1 MSWSLRLSLLLLA
14 ALAAARAVS
23 PEAGVSASQPR
34 VKIGGIEEAD
44 ANELGVRKALS
55 YALSE
60 YNKASNDAFHSRVV
74 QVVRA
79 RKQLVAG
86 VKYYLDVEIGRTT
99 CTKSQSNLSD
109 CPFHEQPNLK
119 RKELCSFQ
127 IYSVPWTGKV
137 SMLKSSCENA

>member
-1 MSWSLRLSLLLLA
+1 MSWSLRLPLLLLA
-14 ALAAARAVS
+14 AVAVALAVR
-23 PEAGVSASQPR
+23 PEAGLGASQPR
-34 VKIGGIEEAD
+34 MKLGGIEEAD
-44 ANELGVRKALS
+44 VNEQGVRKALS
-55 YALSE
+55 FALSE

-79 RKQLVAG
+79 RKQIVAG
-86 VKYYLDVEIGRTT
+86 MKYYLDVEIGRTT
-99 CTKSQSNLSD
+99 CTKSQSNLTD